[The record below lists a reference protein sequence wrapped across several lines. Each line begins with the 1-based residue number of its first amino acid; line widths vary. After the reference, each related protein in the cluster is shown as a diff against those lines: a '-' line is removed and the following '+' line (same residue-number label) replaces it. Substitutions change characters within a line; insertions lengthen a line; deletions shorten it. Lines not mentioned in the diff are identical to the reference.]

1 MTSVIREGDNVSAD
15 TDELEFGSGR
25 GRFFRELPQTPARA
39 VGFANLPQPPA
50 KATGFAGSPALCS
63 TRILRDTLSPSQ
75 DMTNPEIGDL
85 ITQIA
90 QQIGQSISAQLQ
102 RDNKGREGRST
113 QAQSI
118 GADQPLTDSPLL
130 NLTGVKLVMQSDV
143 KEPPCFRG
151 DGSDKHSV
159 HEWEELMEVYLR
171 KRGVPVQEQSQEI
184 ISRLMGKA
192 KDIIKITLRSNPSL
206 KPNENPKVITDIL
219 KQHFS
224 EMTYSSMPLADFYS
238 TLPVA
243 GENAMDYWIRL
254 NKAVDVADEGLKRQ
268 GESIG
273 DPSRAVTRMFVKH
286 CPDPALAAVMKFKTA
301 DKWMASEIQEHLD
314 EYQTEMKAQLLT
326 RPRRSANVKHVTAH
340 VQTSEDVMTS
350 SCPVVPP
357 VQTEVMVSS
366 PAQADSCMQTLVSL
380 LDRVLA
386 QNKQTDRAQRST
398 HLKRCKVCKA
408 TNHTTLSHCRQEGL
422 CLSCFEHGHWKRDC
436 PKSEPRHNQQTT
448 PTPPAAQP
456 LN

>member
-1 MTSVIREGDNVSAD
+1 
-15 TDELEFGSGR
+15 
-25 GRFFRELPQTPARA
+25 
-39 VGFANLPQPPA
+39 
-50 KATGFAGSPALCS
+50 
-63 TRILRDTLSPSQ
+63 SQ

-90 QQIGQSISAQLQ
+90 QQIGQSISAQLR

-151 DGSDKHSV
+151 DGSDKHLV

-268 GESIG
+268 GESMGTPAAG
-273 DPSRAVTRMFVKH
+273 DKDV
-286 CPDPALAAVMKFKTA
+286 CQALPGPLFAAVMKFKTA

-326 RPRRSANVKHVTAH
+326 RPRRSATVKHVTAH
-340 VQTSEDVMTS
+340 VQTPEDVMTS
-350 SCPVVPP
+350 SCPVVP
-357 VQTEVMVSS
+357 
-366 PAQADSCMQTLVSL
+366 
-380 LDRVLA
+380 
-386 QNKQTDRAQRST
+386 
-398 HLKRCKVCKA
+398 
-408 TNHTTLSHCRQEGL
+408 LSRL
-422 CLSCFEHGHWKRDC
+422 R
-436 PKSEPRHNQQTT
+436 
-448 PTPPAAQP
+448 
-456 LN
+456 